1 MQDGGTMDTT
11 NTGNYGRK
19 VDTTGNSG
27 YYEWA
32 TVKSKTGQSITLN
45 HALKYKYENQVF
57 SVTNKTVKKQYQIV
71 RVPQFTRWTLTK
83 NYTCAPWNGSSG
95 GIIVAMVQNGITGS
109 ATYKINVSGKGFRGG
124 GGVNL
129 TGASGYGINWTYQHS
144 LSTKAC
150 NSSKGEG
157 NGGSPRYTWNGTVL
171 ADSGSTLEGYLQGS
185 FGRGAAGNAGGGA
198 TDGNPNNDNGYN
210 SGGAG
215 GANGGYGGRGGDSW
229 HLFNPQANQHPCGG
243 SGGRIQLKDMDNR
256 IFLGG
261 GGGSGT
267 SNNSTSGTQSNGGC
281 GGGIV
286 MLYADSIN
294 GTLRIWSNGLD
305 GTMPSGT
312 DAGGGGGAGG
322 TVMVYKNKGTGLIR
336 INANGGNG
344 GNSGYVCHGPGG
356 GAGGGVIYSNIVP
369 DTQNV
374 YLGVNGLTGFNGSGC
389 SNCAPCVNTAYG
401 STPGG
406 VGINRSS
413 YNHPLTSVTLTSSCN
428 SLPVEML
435 SFNGELVSNKTE
447 LYWATAMENNSSH
460 YIIERSSDGENFEP
474 IGTVESNHNTNNIS
488 KYSFTNAN
496 LNNPNLYV
504 LYYRLVNQDYN
515 GEKQY
520 HGVITIKLKRQVQN
534 TFGLNAFPNP
544 FQNALNI
551 NVFVEQA
558 GYFNVFLYSST
569 GVMVQKLNPNFEQG
583 DNILKLSELSSLPSG
598 LYIISVQNQDG
609 DTKLLKLMK
618 N

>member
-1 MQDGGTMDTT
+1 
-11 NTGNYGRK
+11 
-19 VDTTGNSG
+19 
-27 YYEWA
+27 
-32 TVKSKTGQSITLN
+32 
-45 HALKYKYENQVF
+45 
-57 SVTNKTVKKQYQIV
+57 
-71 RVPQFTRWTLTK
+71 
-83 NYTCAPWNGSSG
+83 
-95 GIIVAMVQNGITGS
+95 
-109 ATYKINVSGKGFRGG
+109 
-124 GGVNL
+124 
-129 TGASGYGINWTYQHS
+129 
-144 LSTKAC
+144 
-150 NSSKGEG
+150 
-157 NGGSPRYTWNGTVL
+157 
-171 ADSGSTLEGYLQGS
+171 
-185 FGRGAAGNAGGGA
+185 
-198 TDGNPNNDNGYN
+198 
-210 SGGAG
+210 
-215 GANGGYGGRGGDSW
+215 
-229 HLFNPQANQHPCGG
+229 
-243 SGGRIQLKDMDNR
+243 
-256 IFLGG
+256 
-261 GGGSGT
+261 
-267 SNNSTSGTQSNGGC
+267 
-281 GGGIV
+281 